1 MEALV
6 VVLLCWLM
14 LVIAFAI
21 VKFVF
26 KIIEFTWDNAII
38 VLFLL
43 LFVIALLLYFYKE
56 SYASSYGRSSRW

>member
-26 KIIEFTWDNAII
+26 KIIEFTWENAII
-38 VLFLL
+38 ILFLL
-43 LFVIALLLYFYKE
+43 LLVIVVL
-56 SYASSYGRSSRW
+56 

>member
-26 KIIEFTWDNAII
+26 KIIEFTWENAII
-38 VLFLL
+38 ILFLL
-43 LFVIALLLYFYKE
+43 LFVIVVL
-56 SYASSYGRSSRW
+56 

>member
-14 LVIAFAI
+14 LVVAFAI

-26 KIIEFTWDNAII
+26 KIIEFTWENAII
-38 VLFLL
+38 ILFLL
-43 LFVIALLLYFYKE
+43 LFVIVVL
-56 SYASSYGRSSRW
+56 